1 MIIIIDYGMG
11 NLGSIYNMFR
21 YIGVESKI
29 SNRPDE
35 IEKAKKILLPGVGKF
50 DTAMEKIKSTGLSE
64 LLYEKVL
71 IEKTPILGVCL
82 GMQLLTEESE
92 EGSSRGFGWIP
103 STTLKFKFGNNN
115 YKIPHMGWNKVRH
128 VKSDVLTEG
137 FAEESKFYFVH
148 SYYVKVQDEKNSLLK
163 TNYGGIEFDSAIQN
177 ENIWGTQFHP
187 EKSHKY
193 GMKLLENFAKI

>member
-1 MIIIIDYGMG
+1 MDIID
-11 NLGSIYNMFR
+11 LWL
-21 YIGVESKI
+21 
-29 SNRPDE
+29 PD
-35 IEKAKKILLPGVGKF
+35 
-50 DTAMEKIKSTGLSE
+50 
-64 LLYEKVL
+64 
-71 IEKTPILGVCL
+71 
-82 GMQLLTEESE
+82 
-92 EGSSRGFGWIP
+92 
-103 STTLKFKFGNNN
+103 FKFGNNN